1 MMSDELV
8 ETLTKVMGVVAH
20 RRQGDEFLD
29 DRWVSKGEIDTCLIE
44 TDGTDSVGDG
54 ADDLE
59 LVNEYTWRAYI
70 VSRRVFL
77 LQLCV

>member
-1 MMSDELV
+1 MSDELV
-8 ETLTKVMGVVAH
+8 ETLTKVVRVVAQ

-29 DRWVSKGEIDTCLIE
+29 DRRVGEGEIDTCLIE
-44 TDGTDSVGDG
+44 TDRTDSVGDG